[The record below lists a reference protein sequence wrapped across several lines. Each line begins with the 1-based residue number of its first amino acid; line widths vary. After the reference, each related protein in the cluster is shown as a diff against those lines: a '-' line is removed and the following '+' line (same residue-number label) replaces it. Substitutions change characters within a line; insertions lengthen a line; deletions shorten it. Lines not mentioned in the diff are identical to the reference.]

1 MKESRID
8 KKLAKLGFVKKEENK
23 FGVEYEREQKAA
35 AYMQTVCIL
44 HKKNGPN
51 ILQSYDKNLMD
62 EKGIGNTCVGM
73 TEVELRLFSKK
84 MKEFRRKYD

>member
-23 FGVEYEREQKAA
+23 FVVEYEREQKAA

-44 HKKNGPN
+44 HKKNGPS